1 MEPTGEGAPVRAQ
14 TAPTGARRGRRVDPQ
29 AKARRIL
36 AGVKDQE
43 SRAARIE
50 AKLEAVRGG
59 EGHVPKKKPP
69 PPSAPPFP
77 SLPYRP
83 PSAPRPNPLLREGPS
98 APTLTAGRS
107 AGRRRR
113 SGG

>member
-1 MEPTGEGAPVRAQ
+1 MEPTGEGEGAPVRAQ
-14 TAPTGARRGRRVDPQ
+14 TAPTGARRGRGADPQ

-50 AKLEAVRGG
+50 AKLEAARGG
-59 EGHVPKKKPP
+59 EDMCRRSVPP
-69 PPSAPPFP
+69 PFRFPFP
-77 SLPYRP
+77 SASI
-83 PSAPRPNPLLREGPS
+83 SAPRPNPLLPEGAS